1 MEPAAFDTYTGLP
14 EGFLTATPDTLHQIL
29 PRPALIR
36 LAGLRQPAVA
46 VVLMLHG
53 NEPVGLQATQQL
65 LRRYTERPLPRALT
79 LVVGNVRA
87 AAIGQRHLDDQ
98 PDFNRIWPGT
108 EQLGSPESLMF
119 AGILEQLRADGLF
132 AGIDLHNTTG
142 RNPHYACVNHLDTP
156 FLNLASLFGRTV
168 VYFTRPRG
176 VASMALATLAPAVTL
191 ECGHPGNTVGIDH
204 ATEFLDA
211 VLHLDHFPKRPPDH
225 RSIDV
230 FHTVAQL
237 RVRPGLQVG
246 LEAGADVVLEPD
258 LDRLNFQL
266 LPAGTR
272 LVRQGAGDMDALFAV
287 APDGSTVTGQY
298 LEVDGREIRLR
309 RAMMPSML
317 TLNTRVIAQDCLCY
331 LMESMDLL
339 EDEQATP
346 PQETQARKSQARKTQ
361 AQKTLPQA
369 SRSTRSST

>member
-1 MEPAAFDTYTGLP
+1 MEPAAFDIHTGLP
-14 EGFLTATPDTLHQIL
+14 DGFLTATSETLHQIL

-36 LAGLRQPAVA
+36 LPGLRQPAVA

-65 LRRYTERPLPRALT
+65 LRRYVERPLPRALT

-108 EQLGSPESLMF
+108 EHPGSPESLMF
-119 AGILEQLRADGLF
+119 AGMLEQLRADGLF

-142 RNPHYACVNHLDTP
+142 RNPHYACVNHLDSP

-237 RVRPGLQVG
+237 RVRPGLHVG
-246 LEAGADVVLEPD
+246 LEAGADVVLAPD

-266 LPAGTR
+266 LPAGTC
-272 LVRQGAGDMDALFAV
+272 LVRQAAGDMDAVFAV
-287 APDGSTVTGQY
+287 APDGSTVTDRY
-298 LEVDGREIRLR
+298 LEVDDREIRLR

-331 LMESMDLL
+331 LMEPMDLL
-339 EDEQATP
+339 EEEPTAP
-346 PQETQARKSQARKTQ
+346 AQETRGQT
-361 AQKTLPQA
+361 QKTRPQA